1 MKTVPETTPRTVVCM
16 IVTLLALG
24 TVTWAQ
30 PADNASLLYYQAFLL
45 YEKPDDTMAQM
56 ITDFRKGNI
65 GVNETIIE
73 HIEKNRRVIDYV
85 VAAADMP
92 TCDWGYDYRQGV
104 DLALPNLPAVRRIAF
119 LLSAEARLL
128 AEQGDYATALDR
140 CLTLRKMALQTCD
153 RTLISYLVG
162 IALNGLTHGTTQN
175 ILGLM
180 PNDVTALTQFRDSL
194 VQTQKRF
201 PSLAY
206 CLAQEADVC
215 AQTMR
220 MEKADVL
227 LRMAEESADSPTDPV
242 LMRIREAPDEAFFE
256 RNRDYW
262 HRTIGAII
270 DTLGSTLPYAQMCAT
285 LDEFDDR
292 ACAEAKDN
300 PDATLTAF
308 SLPAIGRIYQLTIRQ
323 QTHLHAIETAIDL
336 YIANDGT
343 GRLPD
348 ALPADSPRDLF
359 SGEPFEYE
367 RTDGGFI
374 LRCRAKEYP
383 EKDKPNEYEFIVK
396 P

>member
-1 MKTVPETTPRTVVCM
+1 MKMAPNITPRIVVFVA
-16 IVTLLALG
+16 VTLLALG
-24 TVTWAQ
+24 TVTSAQ
-30 PADNASLLYYQAFLL
+30 QADNASLLYYQAFLL

-56 ITDFRKGNI
+56 ITDFRKGTI

-92 TCDWGYDYRQGV
+92 TCDWGYDYRQGL
-104 DLALPNLPAVRRIAF
+104 DLAMPNLPAVRRIAF
-119 LLSAEARLL
+119 LFSAEARLL
-128 AEQGDYATALDR
+128 AEQGDYATAFDR

-153 RTLISYLVG
+153 RTLVSYLVG
-162 IALNGLTHGTTQN
+162 IALNGLTNGSIQN
-175 ILGLM
+175 ILGLI
-180 PNDVTALTQFRDSL
+180 PNDVTALKQFRDPL

-220 MEKADVL
+220 IEKADVL
-227 LRMAEESADSPTDPV
+227 LRMAEESVDSPTDPV
-242 LMRIREAPDEAFFE
+242 LMRIRQAPDEAFFE
-256 RNRDYW
+256 RNRNYW
-262 HRTIGAII
+262 HRTIGTII

-308 SLPAIGRIYQLTIRQ
+308 SLPAVGRIYQLTIRQ

-336 YIANDGT
+336 YIAKAST

-348 ALPADSPRDLF
+348 TLPADSPRDLF
-359 SGEPFEYE
+359 SGKPFEYE

-374 LRCRAKEYP
+374 LRCHP
-383 EKDKPNEYEFIVK
+383 EKDKPYEYEFVVK
-396 P
+396 L

>member
-1 MKTVPETTPRTVVCM
+1 MLEDEWLKLKFKAGSRD
-16 IVTLLALG
+16 ALR
-24 TVTWAQ
+24 Q
-30 PADNASLLYYQAFLL
+30 I
-45 YEKPDDTMAQM
+45 YEKYRDRLLTLAMA
-56 ITDFRKGNI
+56 
-65 GVNETIIE
+65 
-73 HIEKNRRVIDYV
+73 
-85 VAAADMP
+85 
-92 TCDWGYDYRQGV
+92 
-104 DLALPNLPAVRRIAF
+104 
-119 LLSAEARLL
+119 LL

-153 RTLISYLVG
+153 RTLVTYLVG
-162 IALNGLTHGTTQN
+162 IALNALANGTIQST
-175 ILGLM
+175 LGLI
-180 PNDVTALTQFRDSL
+180 PNDVTALKQFRDPL

-220 MEKADVL
+220 IEKADVL

-242 LMRIREAPDEAFFE
+242 LMRIREASDEAFFE
-256 RNRDYW
+256 RNRNYW
-262 HRTIGAII
+262 HRTIGTII
-270 DTLGSTLPYAQMCAT
+270 DTLESTLPYDQMCAT

-308 SLPAIGRIYQLTIRQ
+308 SLPAVGRIYQLTIRQ

-336 YIANDGT
+336 YIAKAGT

-348 ALPADSPRDLF
+348 TLPANSPRDLF
-359 SGEPFEYE
+359 SGKPFEYE

-383 EKDKPNEYEFIVK
+383 DKDKPHEYEFIVK

>member
-1 MKTVPETTPRTVVCM
+1 
-16 IVTLLALG
+16 LNALANG
-24 TVTWAQ
+24 TIQST
-30 PADNASLLYYQAFLL
+30 
-45 YEKPDDTMAQM
+45 
-56 ITDFRKGNI
+56 
-65 GVNETIIE
+65 
-73 HIEKNRRVIDYV
+73 
-85 VAAADMP
+85 
-92 TCDWGYDYRQGV
+92 
-104 DLALPNLPAVRRIAF
+104 
-119 LLSAEARLL
+119 
-128 AEQGDYATALDR
+128 
-140 CLTLRKMALQTCD
+140 
-153 RTLISYLVG
+153 
-162 IALNGLTHGTTQN
+162 
-175 ILGLM
+175 LGLI
-180 PNDVTALTQFRDSL
+180 PNDVTALKQFRDPL

-220 MEKADVL
+220 IEKADVL

-242 LMRIREAPDEAFFE
+242 LMRIREASDEAFFE
-256 RNRDYW
+256 RNRNYW
-262 HRTIGAII
+262 HRTIGTII
-270 DTLGSTLPYAQMCAT
+270 DTLESTLPYDQMCAT

-308 SLPAIGRIYQLTIRQ
+308 SLPAVGRIYQLTIRQ

-336 YIANDGT
+336 YIAKAGT

-348 ALPADSPRDLF
+348 TLPADSPRDLF
-359 SGEPFEYE
+359 SGKPFEYE

-383 EKDKPNEYEFIVK
+383 DKDKPHEYEFIVK

>member
-1 MKTVPETTPRTVVCM
+1 MKTVPETTPRIVVCM
-16 IVTLLALG
+16 VVTLLALG

-30 PADNASLLYYQAFLL
+30 QAGNASLLYYQAFLL

-56 ITDFRKGNI
+56 ITDFRKGTI
-65 GVNETIIE
+65 GVNATIIE

-85 VAAADMP
+85 VAAANMP
-92 TCDWGYDYRQGV
+92 TCDWGYDYRQGA

-162 IALNGLTHGTTQN
+162 IALNGLANGSLQG
-175 ILGLM
+175 ILGLV
-180 PNDVTALTQFRDSL
+180 PDDAGQLNRLRSQLTH
-194 VQTQKRF
+194 TQEKF
-201 PSLAY
+201 APLAY
-206 CLAQEADVC
+206 CLGQEADVC

-220 MEKADVL
+220 IEKADVIL
-227 LRMAEESADSPTDPV
+227 KMVQECDGSSADPA
-242 LMRIREAPDEAFFE
+242 LARIQQADEAFFE
-256 RNRDYW
+256 RNRTHW
-262 HRTIGAII
+262 FSSTALVI
-270 DTLGSTLPYAQMCAT
+270 DTLESSLPYSEMCAKLGE
-285 LDEFDDR
+285 LDKR
-292 ACAEAKDN
+292 LCAEAQDN
-300 PDATLTAF
+300 PDATLTAI
-308 SLPAIGRIYQLTIRQ
+308 SLPAVGRIYQLTVRQ
-323 QTHLHAIETAIDL
+323 QTHLNAIQTAIDL
-336 YIANDGT
+336 YIAKAGT

-383 EKDKPNEYEFIVK
+383 DEDKPHEYEFIVK